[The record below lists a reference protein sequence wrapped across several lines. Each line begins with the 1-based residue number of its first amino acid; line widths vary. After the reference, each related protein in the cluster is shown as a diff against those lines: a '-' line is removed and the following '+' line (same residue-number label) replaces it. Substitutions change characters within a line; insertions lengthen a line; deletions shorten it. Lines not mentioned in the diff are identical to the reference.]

1 MYFKRDA
8 YDPSVVSE
16 AQTRLANFQGAT
28 AISSNQYFGRDEE
41 QEQETRGG
49 SGGGLISEPG
59 SNIAAV
65 ETAARDL
72 VGRVMANPD
81 VQNVGESIRTGAL
94 KVRRPRWSLLRSADL
109 LCSFPTISLRYP
121 SHGDDNTWVEISFSP
136 CFLSLLWAKIPN
148 IPLDTITVI
157 A

>member
-8 YDPSVVSE
+8 YDPSIVSE

-41 QEQETRGG
+41 QEQELRGG
-49 SGGGLISEPG
+49 GGGGGLISDPG

-81 VQNVGESIRTGAL
+81 VQNVGDSIRTGAL
-94 KVRRPRWSLLRSADL
+94 KVWPSRSFVLLGLLTRSAA
-109 LCSFPTISLRYP
+109 FR
-121 SHGDDNTWVEISFSP
+121 
-136 CFLSLLWAKIPN
+136 LSCP
-148 IPLDTITVI
+148 DV
-157 A
+157 